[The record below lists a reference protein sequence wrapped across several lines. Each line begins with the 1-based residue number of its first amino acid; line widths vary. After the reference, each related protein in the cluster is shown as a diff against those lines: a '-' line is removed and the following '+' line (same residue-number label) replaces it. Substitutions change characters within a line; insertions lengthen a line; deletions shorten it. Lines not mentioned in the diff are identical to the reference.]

1 MTVFEFELTI
11 KICYNLPYD
20 NLLFYLLSYSHCMKN
35 IYKIIL
41 SIALIYQTNTIQAQN
56 FTNINAIDVT
66 GNSKMEIIPDRVF
79 VSVTLDERT
88 DVKHAYTYKQQE
100 DSLLSLMKIMQI
112 PKSKIQMKDAGNDY
126 LNIRKL
132 GKSVIAHK
140 TYLIEL
146 QNVKQL
152 NILFSKLDRWMVY
165 KAWIEKVDHSKIDSL
180 KKQGQITA
188 VKNAQE
194 KAIYLLAPLG
204 KSIGTVLYVSDIQDL
219 SIGRTF
225 NYLPVANV
233 RSKWSGVVADMDQ
246 EETPANDVDFETMKL
261 EYMITLKF
269 EIK

>member
-1 MTVFEFELTI
+1 MR
-11 KICYNLPYD
+11 
-20 NLLFYLLSYSHCMKN
+20 N
-35 IYKIIL
+35 IFKIIFCL
-41 SIALIYQTNTIQAQN
+41 ALIYRANTIQAQN

-88 DVKHAYTYKQQE
+88 DVKHAFTFKQQE

-112 PKSKIQMKDAGNDY
+112 PKNKIQMKDAGNDY
-126 LNIRKL
+126 LQVRKL

-146 QNVKQL
+146 QHVKQL
-152 NILFSKLDRWMVY
+152 NLLFSKLDKWMVF

-180 KKQGQITA
+180 KKQGQIMA

-194 KAIYLLAPLG
+194 KASYLLAPLG
-204 KSIGTVLYVSDIQDL
+204 KSIGNVLYVSDVQDL
-219 SIGRTF
+219 SISRTF
-225 NYLPVANV
+225 NYVAGMNV
-233 RSKWSGVVADMDQ
+233 RSKWSGAEADMDH

-261 EYMITLKF
+261 EYLVSVKF

>member
-1 MTVFEFELTI
+1 MR
-11 KICYNLPYD
+11 NL
-20 NLLFYLLSYSHCMKN
+20 
-35 IYKIIL
+35 YKIIL
-41 SIALIYQTNTIQAQN
+41 WLALIYQVNTIQAQN
-56 FTNINAIDVT
+56 FTNINAIDVS

-88 DVKHAYTYKQQE
+88 DVKHAFTYKQQD

-126 LNIRKL
+126 LQVRKL

-146 QNVKQL
+146 QNVNQL
-152 NILFSKLDRWMVY
+152 NTLFSKLDRWMVY

-180 KKQGQITA
+180 KKQGQIAA
-188 VKNAQE
+188 VINAQE
-194 KAIYLLAPLG
+194 KAKYLLAPLG
-204 KSIGTVLYVSDIQDL
+204 KSIGNVLYVSDIQDL

-225 NYLPVANV
+225 NYIAGVNA
-233 RSKWSGVVADMDQ
+233 RSKWSGGDADMDHQ
-246 EETPANDVDFETMKL
+246 ESPANDLDFETMKL
-261 EYMITLKF
+261 EYLVTVKF

>member
-1 MTVFEFELTI
+1 
-11 KICYNLPYD
+11 
-20 NLLFYLLSYSHCMKN
+20 MKN
-35 IYKIIL
+35 IFKIIL
-41 SIALIYQTNTIQAQN
+41 CFSLIYSSRNCQAQN

-66 GNSKMEIIPDRVF
+66 GNFKMEIIPDRVF

-100 DSLLSLMKIMQI
+100 DSLLSLMKTMQI
-112 PKSKIQMKDAGNDY
+112 AKNKIQMKDAGNDY
-126 LNIRKL
+126 LNVRKL
-132 GKSVIAHK
+132 GKSVVAHK

-152 NILFSKLDRWMVY
+152 NTLFSKLDRWMVY

-180 KKQGQITA
+180 KKQGQIAAIT
-188 VKNAQE
+188 NAQE
-194 KAIYLLAPLG
+194 KAKYLLAPLG
-204 KSIGTVLYVSDIQDL
+204 KSIGNVLYVSDIQDL

-225 NYLPVANV
+225 NYIAGANV
-233 RSKWSGVVADMDQ
+233 RSKWSGVDSDDMNH

-261 EYMITLKF
+261 EYLVTVKF